1 MKQMGA
7 ASRKKLNI
15 ALLILLLVAL
25 VVLAAV
31 LFVRA
36 KPDAVSPDNRIET
49 AEPLSLTLPR
59 TALSAIFDDAASPQ
73 TGGYSA
79 VPLTATVEFKG
90 NHAAMTASGML
101 PGDSEE
107 KTFTVTVKHRKTAT
121 VHFEARLANDSV
133 IDGTTGRKLS
143 DGMNIKV
150 VQGTDTLYNGS
161 IAGLTTATPR
171 PAVDVEVPGSRTADL
186 PYTITVSLPTSAGNE
201 FQNKTLTIDL
211 KWWLV
216 SDEGGGG
223 GGGTIIVKPPK
234 TGDDFSLP
242 LMGGAALVSLSLL
255 AVLVLRRR
263 KGENHG

>member
-7 ASRKKLNI
+7 ASRRKLNI

-31 LFVRA
+31 LLVRA

-121 VHFEARLANDSV
+121 VHFEAKLANDSV
-133 IDGTTGRKLS
+133 IDATTGRKLS

-150 VQGTDTLYNGS
+150 AQGTDTLYNGS

-223 GGGTIIVKPPK
+223 GGTIIVTPPK
-234 TGDDFSLP
+234 TGDDFSP
-242 LMGGAALVSLSLL
+242 FLMGGAALVSLSLL
-255 AVLVLRRR
+255 AVLLLRRR

>member
-90 NHAAMTASGML
+90 DHAAMTASGML

-133 IDGTTGRKLS
+133 IDVTTGRKLS

-171 PAVDVEVPGSRTADL
+171 PPVDVEVPGSRTTDL

-223 GGGTIIVKPPK
+223 GGTIIVTPPK
-234 TGDDFSLP
+234 TGDDFSP
-242 LMGGAALVSLSLL
+242 FLMGGAALVSLSLL
-255 AVLVLRRR
+255 AVLLRRR

>member
-90 NHAAMTASGML
+90 DHAAMTASGML

-107 KTFTVTVKHRKTAT
+107 KAFTVTVKHRKTAT
-121 VHFEARLANDSV
+121 VHFEAKLANDSV
-133 IDGTTGRKLS
+133 IDDTTGRKLS

-171 PAVDVEVPGSRTADL
+171 PAVDVEVPGSRTTDL

-201 FQNKTLTIDL
+201 FQDKTLTIDL

-216 SDEGGGG
+216 SDEGGG

-255 AVLVLRRR
+255 AVLLLRRR

>member
-7 ASRKKLNI
+7 TSRRKLNI

-90 NHAAMTASGML
+90 DHAAMTASGML

-121 VHFEARLANDSV
+121 VHFEAKLANDSV
-133 IDGTTGRKLS
+133 IDDTTGRKLS

-150 VQGTDTLYNGS
+150 VQGTNTLYNGS

-171 PAVDVEVPGSRTADL
+171 PTVDVEVPGSRTTDL

-223 GGGTIIVKPPK
+223 GGTIIVKPPK

-255 AVLVLRRR
+255 AVLLLRRR

>member
-133 IDGTTGRKLS
+133 IDVTTGRKLS

-171 PAVDVEVPGSRTADL
+171 PPVDVEVPGSRTTDL

-223 GGGTIIVKPPK
+223 GGTIIVTPPK
-234 TGDDFSLP
+234 TGDDFSP
-242 LMGGAALVSLSLL
+242 FLMGGAALVSLSLL
-255 AVLVLRRR
+255 AVLLRRR

>member
-49 AEPLSLTLPR
+49 AESLSLTLPR

-121 VHFEARLANDSV
+121 VHFEAKLANDSV
-133 IDGTTGRKLS
+133 IDDTTGRKLS

-223 GGGTIIVKPPK
+223 GGTIIVDSSK

-263 KGENHG
+263 KGEHHD

>member
-7 ASRKKLNI
+7 TSRRKLNI

-90 NHAAMTASGML
+90 DHAAMTASGML

-234 TGDDFSLP
+234 TGDDFSP
-242 LMGGAALVSLSLL
+242 FLMGGAALVSLSLL

>member
-7 ASRKKLNI
+7 TSRRKLNI

-90 NHAAMTASGML
+90 DHAAMTASGML

-121 VHFEARLANDSV
+121 VHFEAKLANDSV

-171 PAVDVEVPGSRTADL
+171 PAVDVEVPGSRTTDL

-223 GGGTIIVKPPK
+223 GGTIIVKPPK

-255 AVLVLRRR
+255 AVLLLRRR

>member
-25 VVLAAV
+25 VVLAVV
-31 LFVRA
+31 LLVRA

-121 VHFEARLANDSV
+121 VHFEAKLANDSV
-133 IDGTTGRKLS
+133 IDDTTGRKLS

-171 PAVDVEVPGSRTADL
+171 PAVDVEVPGSRTTDL

-223 GGGTIIVKPPK
+223 GGTIIVDSSK

>member
-7 ASRKKLNI
+7 TSRRKLNI

-49 AEPLSLTLPR
+49 AKSLSLKLPR

-90 NHAAMTASGML
+90 DHAAMTASGML

-121 VHFEARLANDSV
+121 VHFEAKLANDSV
-133 IDGTTGRKLS
+133 IDDTTGRKLS

-255 AVLVLRRR
+255 AVLLLRRR

>member
-49 AEPLSLTLPR
+49 AEPLSLALPR
-59 TALSAIFDDAASPQ
+59 TALSAIFDDTASPQ

-90 NHAAMTASGML
+90 DHAAMTASGML

-121 VHFEARLANDSV
+121 VHFEATLTNDSV
-133 IDGTTGRKLS
+133 VDAATGRKLS

-150 VQGTDTLYNGS
+150 VQGADTLYDGS
-161 IAGLTTATPR
+161 IAGLTATPR

-201 FQNKTLTIDL
+201 FQNKTLTVDL

-216 SDEGGGG
+216 SDEGGS
-223 GGGTIIVKPPK
+223 GGGTIIVNPPK

-255 AVLVLRRR
+255 AALLLRRR

>member
-15 ALLILLLVAL
+15 ALLILLLAAL

-36 KPDAVSPDNRIET
+36 RPDAVSPDNRIET

-59 TALSAIFDDAASPQ
+59 TALSAIFSDIASPQ
-73 TGGYSA
+73 ISGYSA
-79 VPLTATVEFKG
+79 QPLTATVEFKG
-90 NHAAMTASGML
+90 DHAAMTASGML

-121 VHFEARLANDSV
+121 VHFEATLTNDSV
-133 IDGTTGRKLS
+133 VDAATARKLS

-150 VQGTDTLYNGS
+150 VQGTDTLYDGS
-161 IAGLTTATPR
+161 IAGLTATPR
-171 PAVDVEVPGSRTADL
+171 PAVDVTVDGSRTADL

-201 FQNKTLTIDL
+201 FQNKTLTVDL

-216 SDEGGGG
+216 SDEGGS
-223 GGGTIIVKPPK
+223 GGGTIIVNPPK

-242 LMGGAALVSLSLL
+242 LMGGAALVSLALL